1 MDGRTCSGCQG
12 VSWLM
17 VATSPRGIA
26 MKRFDFAEV
35 VTRQR
40 LHWSF
45 PWESWPRVKRPWRQ
59 GSQQGQALSITWR
72 KSFRVQKIRISV
84 EYGKSPDRMMF

>member
-45 PWESWPRVKRPWRQ
+45 QWESWPRVKRPCRQ